1 MTYEDIVAKSR
12 EVMDKVEVM
21 PGQGHLAVEICIVG
35 EGEGVYYI
43 EVKEDG
49 YIDVQPYNYNDRDCR
64 LTISAEDLLKLVTGK
79 LDAVFAFTT
88 GKLKVDGSIEKALEF
103 QKVIKNKKK

>member
-1 MTYEDIVAKSR
+1 MTYDDIVARSR
-12 EVMDKVEVM
+12 EVMDNVQVL
-21 PGQGHLAVEICIVG
+21 PGQGHLAVEISITG

-49 YIDVQPYNYNDRDCR
+49 NIDVQPYDYRDRDCR
-64 LTISAEDLLKLVTGK
+64 LTISAEDLIKLVTGK